1 LGRPAWGDQPIV
13 SPGFR
18 YLIIGIVVL
27 GGIAIYGW
35 IKYEEKESER
45 RQRTAAAQERAAQ
58 SALSRTDITLDDVQ
72 LKKESSWWV
81 LKGSV
86 TNNSKYRLGS
96 LGFIVRI
103 EDCPPQKGYITIGQ
117 ESVRAIVSV
126 PPGRCGPFHPIPS
139 TSRGCLP
146 PAALAGA
153 TRSLKSGPT
162 ECGWASSCSSA
173 RPHCA
178 LRANGRITS
187 VAETDIRLRE
197 YNAGIH
203 RAH

>member
-1 LGRPAWGDQPIV
+1 MGWLIAILVLIALIFFMIV

-45 RQRTAAAQERAAQ
+45 RQRTAAAQERAAL
-58 SALSRTDITLDDVQ
+58 SAISRTDITLDDVQ

-81 LKGSV
+81 LKGNV

-103 EDCPPQKGYITIGQ
+103 EDCPPQKGCITIGQ

-126 PPGRCGPFHPIPS
+126 PPGQMRAFSSYSIDFKGM
-139 TSRGCLP
+139 
-146 PAALAGA
+146 PAASSP
-153 TRSLKSGPT
+153 RWRYEIT
-162 ECGWASSCSSA
+162 EI
-173 RPHCA
+173 
-178 LRANGRITS
+178 RA
-187 VAETDIRLRE
+187 D
-197 YNAGIH
+197 
-203 RAH
+203 